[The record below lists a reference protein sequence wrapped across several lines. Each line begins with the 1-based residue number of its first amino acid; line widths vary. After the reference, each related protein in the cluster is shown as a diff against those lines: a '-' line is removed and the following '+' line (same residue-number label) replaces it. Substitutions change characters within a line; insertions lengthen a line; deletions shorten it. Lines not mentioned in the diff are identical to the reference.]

1 MSVIRRIVVTA
12 MLGASA
18 PARAACTIDLEPVS
32 FGIVDTQRQTSGTGQ
47 VVVRCDSA
55 ATFTVGISP
64 GGGGETRRMLGP
76 DGTRLDYYLFS
87 EAGRSVPWGDGQAIG
102 PPVSA
107 SSDGTG
113 QQRLTIYG
121 TIPPQS
127 GIPAGAY
134 DDSLQVTLTF

>member
-1 MSVIRRIVVTA
+1 MPVTRRILVGA
-12 MLGASA
+12 MLTASA
-18 PARAACTIDLEPVS
+18 PAWAACSVDLEPVS
-32 FGIVDTQRQTSGTGQ
+32 FGVVDTQRQTSGTGQ

-55 ATFTVGISP
+55 ATFDVGISP
-64 GGGGETRRMLGP
+64 GGGGGTRRMLGP
-76 DGTRLDYYLFS
+76 DGVRLDYYLFS
-87 EAGRSVPWGDGQAIG
+87 DAGRSVPWGDGQAIG

-121 TIPPQS
+121 AIPAQF

-134 DDSLQVTLTF
+134 DDSLQITLTF